1 MLSTTERVLFILLA
15 IVCNVAA
22 YWTFS
27 RMFAVIYRGQGTLN
41 LDQLPTRIMTGI
53 GALFSQGRILR
64 HRKLSSIFHLMIA
77 YAFIFYLLINLI
89 DVLRA
94 FSAPF
99 GEWYAN
105 GWGAIGFVIRLVADI
120 LTVLGMVGMVYFLV
134 RRFLADDE
142 ALQIRDNVKLNPKAR
157 EGGIRKD
164 SLIVGVF
171 MLLHLGFRFIGE
183 TFEIAKHG
191 SADPA
196 QPFASLLGNLWIN
209 MNQAGSLS
217 DGGIEFGIHLGFWI
231 AIGLI
236 LIFLPYFPYTK
247 HAHLFMGPLN
257 FMTRPERGALGA
269 LNALDFEDESIE
281 QFGVNTMDQLEKT
294 QILDAFACIMCNR
307 CQEVCPAYNTGKEL
321 SPAALEINK
330 RYYVRENLVD
340 LANGGEMAPMMD
352 FAISESAVWACTSC
366 AACVDICPV
375 GNEPM
380 IDILDIRRD
389 LMLTQNEFP
398 HELENAYRGI
408 ERAGNPWGNPEDRMA
423 WTDGLP
429 FEVPT
434 VDKNPEFEVLF
445 WVGCAGAFDPN
456 AQKVARAVATVLNA
470 ADVSF
475 AVLGN
480 EETCTGDPAR
490 RSGNEYLFFEMAS
503 ANVETLNGH
512 GVDKKTI
519 VTSCP
524 HCLTSIGSEY
534 KEFGG
539 DYKVFHHTQMIADL
553 VGKGKLNLKN
563 TNELE
568 RVTFHDPCY
577 LGRHNGIY
585 TDPRTALLQ
594 AGKTLLEMDRHASN
608 SFCCGAG
615 GAQMW
620 KEEEHGTEAVNI
632 NRFNEAKATGADT
645 IAVGC
650 PFCAQM
656 MNDANDEAGA
666 PMKVKDVAQIVAD
679 AL

>member
-1 MLSTTERVLFILLA
+1 MLVVI
-15 IVCNVAA
+15 CNVAA
-22 YWTFS
+22 YWTFN
-27 RMFAVIYRGQGTLN
+27 RMFAIINRGQGTLN
-41 LDQLPTRIMTGI
+41 WDELPQRVMNGVLS
-53 GALFSQGRILR
+53 LFTQGRIIR
-64 HRKLSSIFHLMIA
+64 HRKLSSIFHMMIA

-89 DVLRA
+89 DVIRA

-105 GWGAIGFVIRLVADI
+105 GWGVIGFVIRFVADI
-120 LTVLGMVGMVYFLV
+120 LTVLGMIGMAYFLV
-134 RRFLADDE
+134 RRFLADDQ
-142 ALQIRDNVKLNPKAR
+142 ALQIRENVVLNPKAR

-164 SLIVGVF
+164 SLIVGIF
-171 MLLHLGFRFIGE
+171 MLLHLGFRFLAE

-191 SADPA
+191 SIDPA
-196 QPFASLLGNLWIN
+196 QPFASLLGTLWIR
-209 MNQAGSLS
+209 MNQAGNLS
-217 DGGIEFGIHLGFWI
+217 DAGIEFGIHAGFWV

-236 LIFLPYFPYTK
+236 LLFLPYFPYTK

-257 FMTRPERGALGA
+257 FMTRPDRGALGA

-281 QFGVNTMDQLEKT
+281 QFGVNNLEQLEKT

-307 CQEVCPAYNTGKEL
+307 CQEVCPAYATGKEL
-321 SPAALEINK
+321 SPAALEVNK
-330 RYYVRENLVD
+330 RYYLKENLVE
-340 LANGGEMAPMMD
+340 LANGAETLPLLD
-352 FAISESAVWACTSC
+352 FAISKSAVWACTSC

-380 IDILDIRRD
+380 IDILDMRRD

-408 ERAGNPWGNPEDRMA
+408 ERAGNPWNNPEDRMGWA
-423 WTDGLP
+423 AELD

-434 VDKNPEFEVLF
+434 VEENPEFDYLF
-445 WVGCAGAFDPN
+445 WVGCAGAFDPA
-456 AQKVARAVATVLNA
+456 AQKVARAVATILYE
-470 ADVSF
+470 ADANF

-480 EETCTGDPAR
+480 AETCTGDPAR

-503 ANVETLNGH
+503 ANVEVLNEFE
-512 GVDKKTI
+512 VDKKKI

-524 HCLTSIGSEY
+524 HCLTSLGTEY
-534 KEFGG
+534 KQFGG
-539 DYKVFHHTQMIADL
+539 DYTVYHHTQMIADF
-553 VGKGKLNLKN
+553 VGQGKLTLQNN
-563 TNELE
+563 VLE
-568 RVTFHDPCY
+568 KVTFHDPCY

-585 TDPRTALLQ
+585 DDPRTALAQ
-594 AGKTLLEMDRHASN
+594 AGATLMEMDLSGSN

-632 NRFNEAKATGADT
+632 NRYNQAKATGADT

-656 MNDANDEAGA
+656 MNDANDQDGSE
-666 PMKVKDVAQIVAD
+666 MQVKDVAQIIVD
-679 AL
+679 AIKK